1 MIVVD
6 ASVAVKWLI
15 PERGEA
21 AAMELLVQ
29 PLPLI
34 APSLIRVEVTAA
46 LLRAFREDRFTQEEA
61 RDAINRWG
69 RILEDGIVQLI
80 SDHELHSSAVDIGFK
95 SRHAF
100 QDCLYLAA
108 AHAMKA
114 KLITADRPLF
124 ERGARIIAGM
134 TFLDGV

>member
-21 AAMELLVQ
+21 AAMELLLQ

-34 APSLIRVEVTAA
+34 APSLIRIEVTAA
-46 LLRAFREDRFTQEEA
+46 LLRAFREERFTLEEA
-61 RDAINRWG
+61 RDAVSRW
-69 RILEDGIVQLI
+69 RQMLDEGIVQLM
-80 SDHELHSSAVDIGFK
+80 SDRDLYGSAVDIGFK

-108 AHAMKA
+108 AHATKA
-114 KLITADRPLF
+114 KLITADRTLF
-124 ERGARIIAGM
+124 ERGGKIVAGV
-134 TFLDGV
+134 TFLDGA